1 MAEIRVGTSGWH
13 YASWKGPFFPSGL
26 KLKDQL
32 GYYATQ
38 FRTTE
43 LNGVFY
49 RTPTREAVTAWRQ
62 QTPREFVF
70 AWKASKFI
78 THWKRLSERS
88 ENSLELLE
96 DRLSL
101 LGPKAGPVLFQ
112 LPPRWKVKPERLES
126 LLEILPRQHRYAF
139 EFRETS
145 WMVPEINRILRRFNA
160 AFCIYELAGYHSPIE
175 VTADFAY
182 VRLHGPEDGKYQG
195 SYSNARLTEWAR
207 QIKDWAAH
215 LKAVHVY
222 FDNDQ
227 AGYAPK
233 NALTLKK
240 MVLGKSAQDRRA
252 A

>member
-1 MAEIRVGTSGWH
+1 MAEIRIGTSGWY

-26 KLKDQL
+26 RLKDQL

-112 LPPRWKVKPERLES
+112 LPPQFERNDERLAS
-126 LLEILPRQHRYAF
+126 FLRMLRPKRRYAF
-139 EFRETS
+139 EFRHKS
-145 WMVPEINRILRRFNA
+145 WYAPHIFRLLSDANIAL
-160 AFCIYELAGYHSPIE
+160 CISDHADAPSPWKR
-175 VTADFAY
+175 TADFAY
-182 VRLHGPEDGKYQG
+182 VRGHGPGGRYKG
-195 SYSNARLTEWAR
+195 HYSAAALTSWAR
-207 QIKDWAAH
+207 KVKQWRARGRD
-215 LKAVHVY
+215 VYVY

-227 AGYAPK
+227 QSAAPLDVK
-233 NALTLKK
+233 RLLELLT
-240 MVLGKSAQDRRA
+240 
-252 A
+252 